1 MAAPARRRMSGAEQA
16 NLLPSPGVQVPGGL
30 ARPLVLALL
39 LASAIMPS
47 GKGGAAAGRAREDG
61 AGPGAERQDGPGQGT
76 GDSECP
82 EQVVVS
88 RGAGSLQPWRGCL
101 KVCGKGGCLKGS
113 VKVGSL
119 RGLRSGPESSGDP
132 GSECVDGRG
141 RRSGRGV

>member
-1 MAAPARRRMSGAEQA
+1 MAAAARRRMRGAEQA
-16 NLLPSPGVQVPGGL
+16 NLPPRPGVQVPGGL

-47 GKGGAAAGRAREDG
+47 GKGGAAGRTRKDG
-61 AGPGAERQDGPGQGT
+61 AGPGAEPQDGPGQGT

-82 EQVVVS
+82 EQVAVS

-101 KVCGKGGCLKGS
+101 KVCGEGGCLKGS

-119 RGLRSGPESSGDP
+119 RGLRSGLESSGDP

-141 RRSGRGV
+141 GLSGRAV

>member
-1 MAAPARRRMSGAEQA
+1 MAAAARRRMSGAEQA
-16 NLLPSPGVQVPGGL
+16 NLLPRPGVQVPGGL

-101 KVCGKGGCLKGS
+101 TGS

-119 RGLRSGPESSGDP
+119 RGLRSGLESSGHS
-132 GSECVDGRG
+132 GS
-141 RRSGRGV
+141 